1 MTARQP
7 TELVLALYPCS
18 RGLAFVLFE
27 GPLSPIDWSLKNA
40 RGRDRNGSIM
50 EATKVLIDR
59 CQPDVVVLP
68 RHRSKPNRRMRPM
81 HRLEQRI
88 ATYAASQAIECH
100 HYSREEIRMCFRD
113 SGAIT
118 RYEIAQTIA
127 AHVPALSHRLPPMKK
142 LWQSEDGRMDLFDA
156 ASLVMTHF
164 CHTNGF
170 PRAEL
175 SPDAL

>member
-1 MTARQP
+1 MMVRQP

-27 GPLSPIDWSLKNA
+27 GPLSPIDWGLKNA
-40 RGRDRNGSIM
+40 RGRDRNGLIM
-50 EATKVLIDR
+50 EATKLLIDR
-59 CQPDVVVLP
+59 CQPDVVVLQ
-68 RHRSKPNRRMRPM
+68 RHRSKPNRHMRPM
-81 HRLEQRI
+81 HRLEQMI

-142 LWQSEDGRMDLFDA
+142 LWQSEDGRMGLFDA
-156 ASLVMTHF
+156 ASLAVTHF
-164 CHTNGF
+164 CHINGL
-170 PRAEL
+170 AHVEL
-175 SPDAL
+175 FSDAS